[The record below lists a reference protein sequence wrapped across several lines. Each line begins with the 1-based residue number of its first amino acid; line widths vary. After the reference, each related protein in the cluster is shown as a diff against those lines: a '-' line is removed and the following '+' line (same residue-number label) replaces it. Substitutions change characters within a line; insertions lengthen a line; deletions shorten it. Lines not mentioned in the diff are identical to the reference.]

1 MADDNDIKPS
11 RIISQAEQDFL
22 AHYDLKRIEWITKL
36 EEAVA
41 NKDVFNLYW
50 LLTEINTFH
59 TIYGKPGPS
68 AQVVQTELLVGI
80 RDFAKSAGANP
91 VLAALRKMQKSS

>member
-1 MADDNDIKPS
+1 MADNNTTS
-11 RIISQAEQDFL
+11 VAEQDFL
-22 AHYDLKRIEWITKL
+22 NHYEAKRAEWVTKL

-68 AQVVQTELLVGI
+68 AQVVQTELLEGI
-80 RDFAKSAGANP
+80 RDFAKAAGANP
-91 VLAALRKMQKSS
+91 VLQALRRMNTKK